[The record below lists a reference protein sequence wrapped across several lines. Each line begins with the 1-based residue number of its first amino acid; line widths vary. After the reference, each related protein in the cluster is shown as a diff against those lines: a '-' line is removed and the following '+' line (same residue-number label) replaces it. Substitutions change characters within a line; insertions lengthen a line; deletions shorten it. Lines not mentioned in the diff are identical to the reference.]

1 MVKKVQDDA
10 DGAKCRYSAWKA
22 LKDWYLDPTQKDRM
36 IAHWETKLEENVLD
50 NDTTATAYINNFEMY
65 VRKLKLLNETWDEDK
80 RVREFKKRVEDPD
93 YDMEIRVHKG
103 SFDDMISEIR
113 IREQELD
120 RVARE
125 SSKKNKR
132 TRRVVF
138 ENDGSSDENDSS
150 KKEKNI

>member
-1 MVKKVQDDA
+1 
-10 DGAKCRYSAWKA
+10 
-22 LKDWYLDPTQKDRM
+22 M

-50 NDTTATAYINNFEMY
+50 KDTTATAYINNFEMY

-93 YDMEIRVHKG
+93 YDTEIHVHKDSFNDMITEIRK
-103 SFDDMISEIR
+103 
-113 IREQELD
+113 REQELD

-138 ENDGSSDENDSS
+138 ENDGSSDENDGS
-150 KKEKNI
+150 KKEKISSGIKPEINLAERGLQAFCPNFCIIHLMIQ